1 MEKDFYND
9 NENEFSEVIDLLKK
23 LPKIKAPENFEF
35 NLSTR
40 IQNGNF
46 NLPQEKPISKWLTWG
61 LGPITAMAL
70 SAIVFFF
77 VISNSGFQKENLL
90 MQNPELRQST
100 NVANNSGIQ
109 SNSKILN
116 KEDEFSQSFSAK
128 LKAIIEPNDVVV
140 KSVQFPFNNTNSID
154 LDSYINGKKG
164 NAQNNSNIKT
174 VSSGPASINFNGFGI
189 LVKTSP
195 EQLATMREKMDS
207 LCTKNPG
214 K

>member
-23 LPKIKAPENFEF
+23 LPKIKAPDNFEF

-46 NLPQEKPISKWLTWG
+46 NLPQENAASKWLTWG
-61 LGPITAMAL
+61 LGPITAVAL

-90 MQNPELRQST
+90 MQNPELRQSA
-100 NVANNSGIQ
+100 NVDNNPGIR
-109 SNSKILN
+109 SNFKMLN
-116 KEDEFSQSFSAK
+116 KEDEFSQSFSDK
-128 LKAIIEPNDVVV
+128 LRAILGPNDVVV
-140 KSVQFPFNNTNSID
+140 KKTQFPFSHTNSID
-154 LDSYINGKKG
+154 LDAYINGNKG
-164 NAQNNSNIKT
+164 TAQSNSNIKT

-195 EQLATMREKMDS
+195 EQLAAMREKMDS
-207 LCTKNPG
+207 LCTKNSG